1 MVQAGNATGPGISRT
16 AGLPKQEKFCGARGL
31 LSHGLFLEIS
41 SKGAKQILEGKL
53 LKEIREFIQSLFH
66 PPKTTG
72 FTVVIMSENSLLY
85 HCYLEN
91 RAVATRLVSCKRS
104 LTLREGGQG

>member
-1 MVQAGNATGPGISRT
+1 
-16 AGLPKQEKFCGARGL
+16 
-31 LSHGLFLEIS
+31 LE
-41 SKGAKQILEGKL
+41 EEL
-53 LKEIREFIQSLFH
+53 LKEIREFIQNLFH

-91 RAVATRLVSCKRS
+91 RAVATRLGVLQAKSY
-104 LTLREGGQG
+104 LEGGRQGMKVYLYDYAVETLEEINFTELH